1 MSIDNINNVLF
12 AFVLIIMIID
22 GLLSYSSIVY
32 GVKEVKNKYLIWLV
46 VHTGFPGMLI
56 FTRGAVLLLY
66 CLFTEEVRR
75 KPSCFSTWMNS
86 VPSILNYVEQI
97 IKGVP

>member
-1 MSIDNINNVLF
+1 MSIDHINNVLF

-66 CLFTEEVRR
+66 CLFTYL
-75 KPSCFSTWMNS
+75 CGGIYAIFFSVALLYFYICKVMNGKIS
-86 VPSILNYVEQI
+86 
-97 IKGVP
+97 